1 MFRQSMS
8 ILFLLLYLLLLY
20 LRPQEFVPALIGVPI
35 MPITMVLA
43 TVFWLREPNKDM
55 QAPQFKLMGWL
66 YFLICWSLL
75 KGGLLEDATEA
86 LGAFFPTMLIFLL
99 VAVCINNLVRLRAL
113 FIMLGIVMTIIAFHS
128 IDQAEQ
134 GVGWT
139 GAIPIQGRVTYVGFL
154 SDPNDLSM
162 AMLMV
167 LPMMVYTAWRAGWLM
182 RVFWLACIGAV
193 LYAVK
198 LCDSRGAM
206 LGMACMIAHFCVLQF
221 GVRRSM
227 LVAPVLLIPLAMLGS
242 SRMDNLS
249 SKEASAEG
257 RVVAWQQGFL
267 MFFSNPLFGVGK
279 GQFSSYHYLTAH
291 NSYVLAMAELGIVGF
306 TVWLSNL
313 VLSVLMC
320 LAIERAGTCEPP
332 QVAAVSKADVRGA
345 KPVPPAQDWQ
355 EVRRCSRVLWIGMTA
370 ALSTM
375 FFLSR
380 SYVPTVYVHMAL
392 IVAVWQM
399 ARRSNARVAAIT
411 WATHGM
417 KMMLTSF
424 ASVAFLYVVT
434 RKLD

>member
-1 MFRQSMS
+1 MFSQSMS
-8 ILFLLLYLLLLY
+8 ILFLLLYLFMLY

-35 MPITMVLA
+35 MPIAMVLA
-43 TVFWLREPNKDM
+43 TVFWLREPHKDW

-75 KGGLLEDATEA
+75 KGGLLEDAVEA

-99 VAVCINNLVRLRAL
+99 VAICINSLARLRAL

-128 IDQAEQ
+128 IDQAEK

-139 GAIPIQGRVTYVGFL
+139 GAVPIQGRVTYVGFL

-167 LPMMVYTAWRAGWLM
+167 LPMMIYTAWRAGWLM
-182 RVFWLACIGAV
+182 RVFWLACIGTV

-206 LGMACMIAHFCVLQF
+206 LGMACMIAHFCVLHF
-221 GVRRSM
+221 CVRRSM
-227 LVAPVLLIPLAMLGS
+227 LVAPVLLVPLAMLGS

-279 GQFSSYHYLTAH
+279 GQFGNYHHLTAH
-291 NSYVLAMAELGIVGF
+291 NSYVLAMAELGIIGF

-320 LAIERAGTCEPP
+320 LAIERERECEPP
-332 QVAAVSKADVRGA
+332 QAAAAA
-345 KPVPPAQDWQ
+345 KTGVQSTRPGQPAEDWQ
-355 EVRRCSRVLWIGMTA
+355 EVHRCSRVLWIGMTA

-380 SYVPTVYVHMAL
+380 SYVPTVYVHLAL
-392 IVAVWQM
+392 IVAVWQI
-399 ARRSNARVAAIT
+399 ARRSNARIAAIN
-411 WATHGM
+411 WASHGK
-417 KMMLTSF
+417 KMLLTSF
-424 ASVAFLYVVT
+424 GSVAFLYVVT